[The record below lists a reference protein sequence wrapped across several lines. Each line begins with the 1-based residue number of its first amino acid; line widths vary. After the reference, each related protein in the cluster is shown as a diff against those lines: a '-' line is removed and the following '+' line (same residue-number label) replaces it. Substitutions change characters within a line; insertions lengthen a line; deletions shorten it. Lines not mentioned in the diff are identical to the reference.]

1 MKKNTS
7 GQTGVPVTLG
17 TTDNFGRCSPFHGC
31 IRSNEAFMRGTRDLG
46 LRLLPELGWKE
57 QSEETLRTGGSL
69 LQERT
74 LLDGYDETEDSLG
87 NIERKVVLLDAE
99 RKVILPDGAVF
110 VQTV

>member
-1 MKKNTS
+1 
-7 GQTGVPVTLG
+7 
-17 TTDNFGRCSPFHGC
+17 
-31 IRSNEAFMRGTRDLG
+31 MRGTRDLG